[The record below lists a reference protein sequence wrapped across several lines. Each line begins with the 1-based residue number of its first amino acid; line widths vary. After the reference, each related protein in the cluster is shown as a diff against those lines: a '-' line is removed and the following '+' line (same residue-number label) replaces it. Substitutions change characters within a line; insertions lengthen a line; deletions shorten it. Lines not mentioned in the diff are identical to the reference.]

1 VSQSFT
7 INSDFTLRA
16 AQQELLKQ
24 FEINRWLQISFNYEK
39 TRSLPQ
45 NSSLHMYCTDLSLAF
60 NAAGY
65 DMTRV
70 LSHHAEIPWDKK
82 GFNVKERI
90 WRPVQEA
97 LCQELSTTKA
107 STKDYPQIY
116 ETVNRFTASKMGV
129 SVDWPSK
136 ENRGAA

>member
-136 ENRGAA
+136 ESRGAA